1 MPASTSP
8 IPQSQ
13 PRLKKS
19 LGQNFLHNPAICEQ
33 MCAQLSLTEDD
44 QILEIGPGAG
54 ALTDVLERCPHRRLL
69 LLEKDAYWARQRQKA
84 AKNAT
89 CCVLCD
95 ALSFDFRRLCGAHFT
110 VVGNLPYNVASPLI
124 WTIAEQVCDLK
135 QAMFMVQKEVAQRLC
150 ATPGHKS
157 YGALSVWVQSFLE
170 ARLAFAVKPGNFTPP
185 PKVDSAVVC
194 FSPKS
199 QRPDSTLLP
208 PLRALLRLCFQQR
221 RKQLAHILRSAKIQN
236 YQGILAD
243 LGLLPCVR
251 PEELSVQNFQLLAAF
266 FRDVLT

>member
-1 MPASTSP
+1 
-8 IPQSQ
+8 
-13 PRLKKS
+13 
-19 LGQNFLHNPAICEQ
+19 
-33 MCAQLSLTEDD
+33 MCAQLSLTEDN

-110 VVGNLPYNVASPLI
+110 VVGNLPYNVASPLT
-124 WTIAEQVCDLK
+124 WTIAEQVNDLK

-170 ARLAFAVKPGNFTPP
+170 ARLAFVVKPGNFTPP
-185 PKVDSAVVC
+185 PGG
-194 FSPKS
+194 FS
-199 QRPDSTLLP
+199 RCLLQP
-208 PLRALLRLCFQQR
+208 
-221 RKQLAHILRSAKIQN
+221 
-236 YQGILAD
+236 
-243 LGLLPCVR
+243 
-251 PEELSVQNFQLLAAF
+251 
-266 FRDVLT
+266 